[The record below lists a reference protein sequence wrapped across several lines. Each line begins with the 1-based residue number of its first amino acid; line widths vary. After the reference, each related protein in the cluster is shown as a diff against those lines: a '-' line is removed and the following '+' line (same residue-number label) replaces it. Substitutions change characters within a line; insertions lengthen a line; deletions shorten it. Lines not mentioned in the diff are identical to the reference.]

1 MALAQ
6 LLLEFKRTNTKVNW
20 HGQELSLPLPS
31 GLALSSPWLD
41 MTHSSPSC
49 KTNAPFDYLP
59 QLQGLDKIPRPSCP
73 AWPTNPPRK
82 MLYCADALITHPLV
96 TLLTARDWEGC
107 PPVYISTG
115 WELLADEDKF
125 MGARLHAQNVP
136 VVWEEYEGMPHCFA
150 MILTENPM
158 AKKCFNAMTGFIKD
172 VVEHGPVGVE
182 TAFRTVKARTLK
194 EEDRDPAKLS
204 PYTDEELRE
213 RLRNLASQ
221 GTGPRATG
229 DVAAK
234 L

>member
-1 MALAQ
+1 
-6 LLLEFKRTNTKVNW
+6 
-20 HGQELSLPLPS
+20 
-31 GLALSSPWLD
+31 

-59 QLQGLDKIPRPSCP
+59 LLPGLDQVPRASCP
-73 AWPTNPPRK
+73 AWPATPPRR
-82 MLYCADALITHPLV
+82 MLYCADSLVTHPLV
-96 TLLTARDWEGC
+96 TLLAARDWAGC

-125 MGARLHAQNVP
+125 MAAKLHAQGVP

-158 AKKCFNAMTGFIKD
+158 AKRCFDAWTAFMRD
-172 VVEHGPVGVE
+172 VVEHGPAGVE
-182 TAFRTVKARTLK
+182 SAFRTVKARTLK
-194 EEDRDPAKLS
+194 EEDRDPAEVR
-204 PYTDEELRE
+204 PYTEEELMV
-213 RLRNLASQ
+213 RLQSIGGQ
-221 GTGPRATG
+221 GVGPKATG